1 MDVMD
6 ARPASSTQD
15 IRQNPAGGP
24 LFPPAGAAKGPT
36 EHSWQTV
43 WPYCE
48 ATTGEDDPTDICGD
62 PLLDTFEAVSWQAAT
77 PSEIR
82 VAWHTSDMVQHG
94 RKPELPMI
102 GASARFFAIEHAASD
117 LRLKIS

>member
-77 PSEIR
+77 PSESRGRMAHIR
-82 VAWHTSDMVQHG
+82 YGPAWAKA
-94 RKPELPMI
+94 R
-102 GASARFFAIEHAASD
+102 ASHDWGIC
-117 LRLKIS
+117 